1 MLKTLLEFF
10 FFENKTLLELKVFL
24 YCEILT
30 YVHDFHRTYPSV
42 ITILAKN
49 LFRVRRRNLKK
60 TNNRKGKVKGQ
71 TSNKCISILLLYNLF
86 KKKD

>member
-1 MLKTLLEFF
+1 MLKTLLEFFF

-24 YCEILT
+24 CCEILT

-49 LFRVRRRNLKK
+49 LFRVGETLKK
-60 TNNRKGKVKGQ
+60 QRIEKER
-71 TSNKCISILLLYNLF
+71 
-86 KKKD
+86 